1 MLIMTKIARQIHKIL
16 IKRGK
21 TVPVAESCT
30 GGLLS
35 KLLTDLPGSSKY
47 FVLGVVAYNNKI
59 KESILNIPAK
69 IIRKNG
75 AVSTEVAVR
84 MAKSV
89 REIAKTDFGV
99 SITGIAGPSG
109 GTKQKPVGT
118 VFIAVADNNN
128 VISKKFKLSGLR
140 NVIRA
145 KSALQALKLL
155 NTLI

>member
-1 MLIMTKIARQIHKIL
+1 MTKIARQIHKIL